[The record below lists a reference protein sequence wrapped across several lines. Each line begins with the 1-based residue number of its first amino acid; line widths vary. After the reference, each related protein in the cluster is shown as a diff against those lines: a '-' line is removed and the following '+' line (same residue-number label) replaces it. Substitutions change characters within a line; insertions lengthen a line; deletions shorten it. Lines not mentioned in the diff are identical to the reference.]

1 MPQQKYIIKGEFTID
16 QIDSINESL
25 KYLINSEGY
34 DTKEIEMSSGDHK
47 DYMVDFNNKI
57 NIAKDLL
64 KNNSIKGIKLRKNTK
79 QDLLN
84 KLLKKNVFINKIRKI
99 MDLIDNE
106 NEDEIIYHLKNREE
120 VYIKYYSDY
129 NIKERY
135 EELEQKYEALLDQV
149 DKNI

>member
-1 MPQQKYIIKGEFTID
+1 K
-16 QIDSINESL
+16 S
-25 KYLINSEGY
+25 
-34 DTKEIEMSSGDHK
+34 
-47 DYMVDFNNKI
+47 
-57 NIAKDLL
+57 
-64 KNNSIKGIKLRKNTK
+64 RKNTK

-84 KLLKKNVFINKIRKI
+84 KLFKKKVFINKIRKI

-120 VYIKYYSDY
+120 VYVKYYSDY

-135 EELEQKYEALLDQV
+135 EELEQKYELLLDQV